1 MTAVCSKVLIIEPSV
16 APVTVVSNMLA
27 TSALPLSSGYPMVPR
42 RRHNDSGSSDIMS
55 CTYDRPPMW
64 VRYFY
69 GTGLGVLAG
78 DARVQVHDLY
88 VKGFCGDV
96 GALSQLFSIHLCSH
110 RYCMRV
116 LSSL

>member
-1 MTAVCSKVLIIEPSV
+1 VTAVCSKVLIIEPSV

-69 GTGLGVLAG
+69 GMGLGVLAG
-78 DARVQVHDLY
+78 DARVQIHDLY
-88 VKGFCGDV
+88 VERF
-96 GALSQLFSIHLCSH
+96 LW
-110 RYCMRV
+110 
-116 LSSL
+116 